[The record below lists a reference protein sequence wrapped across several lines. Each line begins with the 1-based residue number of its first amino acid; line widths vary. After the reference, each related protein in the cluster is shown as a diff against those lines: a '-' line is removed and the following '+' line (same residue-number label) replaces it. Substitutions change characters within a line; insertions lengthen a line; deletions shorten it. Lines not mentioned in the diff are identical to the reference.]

1 MAAFHNVSVGFHG
14 GQVVAIRVADEQ
26 LQALYNA
33 LSGPGW
39 HEVATED
46 GRMRLDLGQVAYVR
60 LENEEHRVGF
70 GA

>member
-1 MAAFHNVSVGFHG
+1 MAPFHNVSVGFHG
-14 GQVVAIRVADEQ
+14 GQVVAIRIADEQ
-26 LQALYNA
+26 LQSLYNA
-33 LSGPGW
+33 LSAQGW

-46 GRMRLDLGQVAYVR
+46 GRIRLDLGQVAYVR

>member
-1 MAAFHNVSVGFHG
+1 MAPFHNVSVGFHG

-26 LQALYNA
+26 LQVLYGAL
-33 LSGPGW
+33 GTQGW

>member
-1 MAAFHNVSVGFHG
+1 MSTRIGIVGLPNAGKSSLF
-14 GQVVAIRVADEQ
+14 
-26 LQALYNA
+26 NA
-33 LSGPGW
+33 LSAQGW

-46 GRMRLDLGQVAYVR
+46 GRIRLDLGQVAYVR